1 MIVKDQ
7 NKIMMPVNLEVKG
20 MLAKCLA
27 MENLII
33 EHKNVDTAMFDVEH
47 RILTLPNWKKASAT
61 VYDLLVAHEV
71 GHSLAT
77 PNIDWTI
84 EYPEVPKDFVNVVE
98 DARIERLMKKK
109 YPGLARTFYV
119 GYNELNDE
127 DFFCTEGQ
135 DLNQMNLIDRINLY
149 FKIGA
154 FHHIQFDDIENEF
167 VTRIS
172 LAETFDDVMKISQD
186 LVNYVKKKKE
196 EEPASLNQKNQE
208 QQESSSQGEG
218 QDEENENNSQ
228 NEGTAEDKVQSNSN
242 GGTEPQQKAEDE
254 ETELKSQTSRSFDEK
269 AKELNDKRKSLDT
282 TAYVELP
289 VFDLSKLIL
298 PNSYI
303 HSLANEYYQKSIHK
317 EYYDSQL
324 APYLE
329 FKKSAE
335 REVSYLVKEFE
346 CKKSADQYARAST
359 ARTGVLNTSV
369 LHSYKYN
376 EDLFKKVSVLPD
388 GKNHG
393 LIFVLDWS
401 GSMADY
407 LLDTY
412 KQLCSLIW
420 FCRKVS
426 IPFEVYAFTTDV
438 NAYYQF
444 DVQHT
449 PTFVKKENVICPED
463 TFRMMNLFTSK
474 VNNRELDQQMRNVWA
489 SCNAYQSKHGYVP
502 THMSLSGTP
511 LGDSMISLNQII
523 PQFLSQNQVQKVN
536 VIFLTD
542 GEGGVN
548 PYGRKTTKYNGEE
561 YIAYGSATNVVL
573 RNRKSGRMYSSY
585 QYGNFASYAKTLL
598 SYVRDEFPNVNIINF
613 RISSSRELNGCYEW
627 CEDGISYDKI
637 KESFRKNKFVSFQ
650 KSAFDRFIVLSSTS
664 VNADSD
670 LNVDSGSSKTAIKT
684 AFTKMMKNKK
694 TNKAVLSE
702 FVELIA

>member
-1 MIVKDQ
+1 MFV
-7 NKIMMPVNLEVKG
+7 NKEVKG

-27 MENLII
+27 TENLII
-33 EHKNVDTAMFDVEH
+33 ENKDVDTAMFDVEH
-47 RILTLPNWKKASAT
+47 RILTLPNWKKASAI
-61 VYDLLVAHEV
+61 VYDMLVGHEV
-71 GHSLAT
+71 GHALFT
-77 PNIDWTI
+77 DNIDWTI
-84 EYPEVPKDFVNVVE
+84 KYPEVPKDFINVVE
-98 DARIERLMKKK
+98 DARIERLMKKR

-119 GYNELNDE
+119 GYNELNDD

-172 LAETFDDVMKISQD
+172 LAETFDDVLHIARD
-186 LVNYVKKKKE
+186 LANYVKKKKN
-196 EEPASLNQKNQE
+196 EEPASLNQQHQQ
-208 QQESSSQGEG
+208 QQENSSQDEGESE
-218 QDEENENNSQ
+218 DEKNENDSQ
-228 NEGTAEDKVQSNSN
+228 NEGTAEDNVQSNSN
-242 GGTEPQQKAEDE
+242 GGVKPEQTQEENE

-269 AKELNDKRKSLDT
+269 AKELNDKRKSFDT

-303 HSLANEYYQKSIHK
+303 HSLANAYYQQQFHK
-317 EYYDSQL
+317 DYYDSQL

-346 CKKSADQYARAST
+346 CKKSADQYARALT

-369 LHSYKYN
+369 LHSYRYN

-449 PTFVKKENVICPED
+449 PTFVKKENVILCED

-502 THMSLSGTP
+502 GHMSLSGTP
-511 LGDSMISLNQII
+511 LSDSMISLNQII

-536 VIFLTD
+536 VVFLTD
-542 GEGGVN
+542 GEGGINSFGKKV
-548 PYGRKTTKYNGEE
+548 TKYNGEDV
-561 YIAYGSATNVVL
+561 ITHSSASNVII
-573 RNRKSGRMYSSY
+573 RNRKSGRMYPSYSCSS
-585 QYGNFASYAKTLL
+585 FSTYAKVLL
-598 SYVRDEFPNVNIINF
+598 TYLKDEFPNINIINF
-613 RISSSRELNGCYEW
+613 RVSSPRELSSCYDW

-637 KESFRKNKFVSFQ
+637 KEFFRKNKFVSFQ
-650 KSAFDRFIVLSSTS
+650 KSAFDRFIILSSAS
-664 VNADSD
+664 VNVDTD
-670 LNVDSGSSKTAIKT
+670 LNVDSGASKTAIKT
-684 AFTKMMKNKK
+684 AFTKMLKNKK
-694 TNKAVLSE
+694 TNKAVLNQ
-702 FVELIA
+702 FVDMIA